1 MSCPPA
7 RCSNSRPREAR
18 ALWGWSR
25 SSARSRWG
33 GAPTSWCWTSAARI
47 SRPRLRT
54 RCRTSCTRP
63 RRVTCATC
71 SWTAARWC
79 STASCSRCPSTR
91 SCARRG
97 AAPPSCGDARGSRE
111 RRGTGRP
118 ARAPGPDGRRR
129 GAVHLLVQVLS
140 RGRWARRAGGIHAAR
155 GPAGRPAR
163 LQDEHG
169 RAGGALDRNR
179 HAGRGGVRSLARHA
193 GLRRS
198 RDAPADP
205 RGGVGLEATPPLGRA
220 DRWEIEPFFAF
231 GWAPED
237 VVVIQ
242 GQVVASLEEGEGLTA
257 WSYRV
262 GAGRQI
268 GRVVPMLELEWAV
281 PVGGDRTLSFYPQC
295 WVQLSR
301 LGHVAASLGAEL
313 PAVGL
318 EPRHPRLIAFVLWD
332 YGDAPL
338 FRGW

>member
-1 MSCPPA
+1 MPAFGEAATPQQIRAVVSYARSLCGETGWPPGEL
-7 RCSNSRPREAR
+7 NLPRAFLVEKAYPENEVVLTSHGREQQAIYERRVGKRWQLEAALRTVLDSLDQPFGGSTAAAKYNAWYDAERR
-18 ALWGWSR
+18 AL
-25 SSARSRWG
+25 
-33 GAPTSWCWTSAARI
+33 
-47 SRPRLRT
+47 
-54 RCRTSCTRP
+54 
-63 RRVTCATC
+63 
-71 SWTAARWC
+71 
-79 STASCSRCPSTR
+79 AS
-91 SCARRG
+91 
-97 AAPPSCGDARGSRE
+97 
-111 RRGTGRP
+111 
-118 ARAPGPDGRRR
+118 
-129 GAVHLLVQVLS
+129 
-140 RGRWARRAGGIHAAR
+140 
-155 GPAGRPAR
+155 
-163 LQDEHG
+163 
-169 RAGGALDRNR
+169 
-179 HAGRGGVRSLARHA
+179 
-193 GLRRS
+193 
-198 RDAPADP
+198 
-205 RGGVGLEATPPLGRA
+205 VGLEATPPLGRA

-231 GWAPED
+231 GWAPGD

-281 PVGGDRTLSFYPQC
+281 PVGSDRTLSFYPQC